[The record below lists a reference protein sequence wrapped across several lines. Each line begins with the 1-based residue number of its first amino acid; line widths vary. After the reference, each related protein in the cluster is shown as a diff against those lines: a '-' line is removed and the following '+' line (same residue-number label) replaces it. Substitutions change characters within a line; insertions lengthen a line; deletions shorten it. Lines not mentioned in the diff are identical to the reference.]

1 MMLHLQPIDSQNVEA
16 ILALSVRE
24 EQRDFAAPNDRSVIE
39 AYIAITHGGHAFP
52 FGLYDGDVPVGF
64 VMIGYGVDDCWE
76 DAPAIA
82 RGNYSLWR
90 LMIDQKHQGRGYG
103 LAAMRLALD
112 FIRTQPC
119 GPAEWVW
126 LSYEPQNTVARAL
139 YRSFGFEETGEW
151 DGEEVIAARKV

>member
-24 EQRDFAAPNDRSVIE
+24 DQRDFVASNTDSIIE
-39 AYIAITHGGHAFP
+39 AYIAITHNGHAFP
-52 FGLYDGDVPVGF
+52 FGIFDSDTPVGF
-64 VMIGYGVDDCWE
+64 LMIGYDVDDCWE

-82 RGNYSLWR
+82 RGNYNLWR
-90 LMIDQKHQGRGYG
+90 LMIDQKHQGKGYG
-103 LAAMRLALD
+103 RAAMQLALD

-126 LSYEPQNTVARAL
+126 LSYEPQNAAARAL
-139 YRSFGFEETGEW
+139 YQSFGFQETGDW
-151 DGEEVIAARKV
+151 DGEEIIAVRKL

>member
-24 EQRDFAAPNDRSVIE
+24 EQRDFVASNTDSIIE
-39 AYIAITHGGHAFP
+39 AYIAITHNGHAFP
-52 FGLYDGDVPVGF
+52 FGIFDGDTPVGF
-64 VMIGYGVDDCWE
+64 LMIGYGVDDCWQ

-82 RGNYSLWR
+82 RGNYNLWR

-103 LAAMRLALD
+103 RAALQLALD

-126 LSYEPQNTVARAL
+126 LSYEPQNAAAQAL
-139 YRSFGFEETGEW
+139 YHAFGFEETGDW
-151 DGEEVIAARKV
+151 DGEEVIAARRV